1 MAKKLKEEEL
11 KELRAIV
18 DKVNSVQIQIGGIE
32 LQKHDLLHNM
42 QKLQEELN
50 AVQQRLLETYGN
62 VSVDIQ
68 TGELKENVS
77 PKN

>member
-11 KELRAIV
+11 NELKTIV

-50 AVQQRLLETYGN
+50 AVQQELLKTYGN

-77 PKN
+77 PEN